1 MTQGQDYIVTWFY
14 RESHE
19 EASFYPQAGGRG
31 DSALLQSVYM
41 QIQVPFFTTFRHYN
55 PQARLLFFTN
65 LKPEALPPFL
75 TALFRRTG
83 TEVCTVPYRSRPP
96 KDWYKAWMNQF
107 YLYDI
112 LQAME
117 QRMTADDT
125 LLVCDADCLCRK
137 PLDGLF
143 RSVRAEGSALYDMNY
158 APDFT
163 INGTT
168 QAQMDEVYAACYGA
182 QPSSPIRYYGGEFIT
197 LRGDAV
203 AAINRA
209 FPALRDFNFSRPQ
222 GQARL
227 HEEAHFL
234 SVLAERLHLRN
245 STANNYVKRMWTNRH
260 FNNVVPGDERLAVW
274 HLPAEKKFG
283 LRYLYRLL
291 ERDGGIRDEQTFWKK
306 AEIYCGIPHTGLR
319 KRVYDLTVLLKGKL
333 K

>member
-1 MTQGQDYIVTWFY
+1 MTQGQNYIATWFY
-14 RESHE
+14 RESRE

-65 LKPEALPPFL
+65 LEAAVLPPFL
-75 TALFRRTG
+75 TELFGRTG
-83 TEVCTVPYRSRPP
+83 TEVCTIPYRNKPP

-117 QRMTADDT
+117 QRMATDDT
-125 LLVCDADCLCRK
+125 LLVCDADCLCRR
-137 PLDGLF
+137 PLDDLF
-143 RSVRAEGSALYDMNY
+143 HSVSTGGSALYEMDY
-158 APDFT
+158 AQDLPV
-163 INGTT
+163 NGTT
-168 QAQMDEVYAACYGA
+168 QKQMDQVYAACYGA
-182 QPSSPIRYYGGEFIT
+182 PPAVPIRYYGGEFIA

-203 AAINRA
+203 AAVNRE
-209 FPALRDFNFSRPQ
+209 FPALRDFNFARPQ
-222 GQARL
+222 NLPRL

-245 STANNYVKRMWTNRH
+245 STANGHVKRMWTNRH
-260 FNNVVPGDERLAVW
+260 FNNVVPGDEKLAVW

-283 LRYLYRLL
+283 LHYLYRLL
-291 ERDGGIRDEQTFWKK
+291 ERDKGIRDEQAFWEK
-306 AEIYCGIPHTGLR
+306 AGLYCGIPHTGLR
-319 KRVYDLTVLLKGKL
+319 KRAYDLAILVKGKF